1 MEGAYLDVV
10 PRDWSLPGL
19 EAQRIMQPA
28 SDSDLGKC
36 TNVFFIGM
44 GPKITCSATYPVI
57 MMRNRALNKTQQHEI
72 ISWRPCLPRLHLFHQ
87 IKLGWDLVLRVLLD
101 TS

>member
-44 GPKITCSATYPVI
+44 GPKITCHIPRHHDAG
-57 MMRNRALNKTQQHEI
+57 
-72 ISWRPCLPRLHLFHQ
+72 PCSKQ
-87 IKLGWDLVLRVLLD
+87 DS
-101 TS
+101 TA